1 MYQCKKIS
9 GSTRLGA
16 KPFLAAPACR
26 EISSATMHSHTLN
39 LESFL
44 TLKLDPT
51 SIIPLQHKNE
61 PRYYKC
67 FYTSTV
73 LFTLQEHT
81 SIVDKV
87 VQLWNVDKN

>member
-1 MYQCKKIS
+1 M
-9 GSTRLGA
+9 GSVSVQKDQWEQ
-16 KPFLAAPACR
+16 KPFLASPACH
-26 EISSATMHSHTLN
+26 EISSAAMHRHTLN

-44 TLKLDPT
+44 TLKLYPT

-61 PRYYKC
+61 PCYYKC
-67 FYTSTV
+67 FYTNIV
-73 LFTLQEHT
+73 LSTLQEHT